1 MLKYGYIRNLL
12 MITVVLALSFCRKEN
27 STTITG
33 KWQLKAYHNLAAATI
48 ETEPATISR
57 SIIMEFSDN
66 GRLGK
71 MTGHTVTNTVSGAY
85 ELLDNQKMI
94 TTSFGGTKVGEPA
107 WGNKFWTAI
116 HTANAYE
123 RQGNKLFIFFAAGSE
138 KMEFTKK

>member
-27 STTITG
+27 STTLTG
-33 KWQLKAYHNLAAATI
+33 KWQLTAYHNLAAAAI

-71 MTGHTVTNTVSGAY
+71 
-85 ELLDNQKMI
+85 
-94 TTSFGGTKVGEPA
+94 
-107 WGNKFWTAI
+107 
-116 HTANAYE
+116 
-123 RQGNKLFIFFAAGSE
+123 
-138 KMEFTKK
+138 